1 MTAAERGIRRR
12 QRLFVVFTAVLVLA
26 YARQL
31 VNAPTA
37 GQAFRAFFAAATV
50 AAQGGDPY
58 DWTALGHIEDPL
70 YNTPA
75 HVRAGDPT
83 YYDFLPYPEGPWLAL
98 ALEPLTG
105 LSWQTVYPV
114 FAALMLL
121 AMASGSWLI
130 LARLGWPATRLR
142 IAVVVATISP
152 IAFFNIFQGQVSA
165 LVFLGFAAAWYLAA
179 RGKPVAGGLILT
191 LVWIKPNLGLA
202 LPVAIALLQPPA
214 ARRLLVSFA
223 AGSALAF
230 GAAALA
236 LPGSLT
242 HWPTEILAHWRAVQ
256 GPQPDIASIHSFY
269 YPALTG
275 SVKTIALLVV
285 GVAACGYALWAWHRL
300 RAPHARGLTLLL
312 LWFAFLPYVHSFD
325 AIVLLPVLAV
335 LLEKDL
341 RGWADPVAEVALWAF
356 AIVPFAYFVGWH
368 VGFFTGFTAIPDVVL
383 LLAWHRRVVVTRP
396 AAVPQAR
403 AA

>member
-37 GQAFRAFFAAATV
+37 GQDFRAFFAAATV

-58 DWTALGHIEDPL
+58 DWTALGHIEDAL

-121 AMASGSWLI
+121 AIAGGSWLI
-130 LARLGWPATRLR
+130 LERLGWPATRLR

-152 IAFFNIFQGQVSA
+152 IAFINIFQGQVSA
-165 LVFLGFAAAWYLAA
+165 MVFLGFAAGWYLAW
-179 RGKPVAGGLILT
+179 RGKPVAVGLVLT
-191 LVWIKPNLGLA
+191 LVWIKPNLGVALA
-202 LPVAIALLQPPA
+202 VVVALLEPPA
-214 ARRLLVSFA
+214 ARRLLISFA
-223 AGSALAF
+223 AGSVLAF

-236 LPGSLT
+236 LPGVLI
-242 HWPTEILAHWRAVQ
+242 HWPSEILSHWRAAQ
-256 GPQPDIASIHSFY
+256 GSQPDIASIHSFY
-269 YPALTG
+269 YPALSG
-275 SVKTIALLVV
+275 PFKTAALIFVLLAGCGYPASALL
-285 GVAACGYALWAWHRL
+285 RI
-300 RAPHARGLTLLL
+300 RAPLAAGLTLLL
-312 LWFAFLPYVHSFD
+312 LWFVLLPYVHSFD
-325 AIVLLPVLAV
+325 AIVLLPLLAV
-335 LLEKDL
+335 LLGPDQ
-341 RGWADPVAEVALWAF
+341 RGWGNVTTEAALWAF

-368 VGFFTGFTAIPDVVL
+368 VFFFNGFTAIPIALL
-383 LLAWHRRVVVTRP
+383 LLAWHRRVVMPGP
-396 AAVPQAR
+396 AVIPEAR